1 VTPWQFGATLLQLN
15 KGKQSVMNL
24 QPVAIEEIPIGT
36 PLLWQLYDRNGYAL
50 FARGEAIASHQQ
62 LEALAADGLL
72 RDVDSL
78 PPSEAAAAW
87 IEFKDRPPAE
97 LFPPAGIKPQVG
109 ERIQLR
115 LLGRDIQAFY
125 YAQLVGYIKGQS
137 ILVTTPVSAG
147 QRIAMTEGERL
158 ELRMLTGNNI
168 YVFQSEI
175 LRVCVSPSHYL
186 HLRYPER
193 VQMQK
198 LRSASRTRVRIAA
211 KLTDAQGGLEIAQII
226 DLSPDGAQVVV
237 PKLVGAKGQHV
248 QLSFQAGVDELK
260 TDLTLDG
267 LIQHTRPAS
276 PGHEWGTGML
286 EYGISFTDVSDENK
300 LWLKC
305 LVYQRIAEGGLV

>member
-1 VTPWQFGATLLQLN
+1 
-15 KGKQSVMNL
+15 MNL
-24 QPVAIEEIPIGT
+24 QTVAIEEIPIGV

-50 FARGEAIASHQQ
+50 FARGETIVSHQQ

-72 RDVDSL
+72 RDVDAL
-78 PPSEAAAAW
+78 PLSESAPAW
-87 IEFKDRPPAE
+87 IEFKDRPPGE

-115 LLGRDIQAFY
+115 LLGRDIQASY
-125 YAQLVGYIKGQS
+125 YAQLIGYIKGQS
-137 ILVTTPVSAG
+137 ILVTTPVAGG

-158 ELRMLTGNNI
+158 ELRMLTGSNI

-175 LRVCVSPSHYL
+175 LRVCISPSHYL

-211 KLTDAQGGLEIAQII
+211 KLTAAEGALEIVQIT
-226 DLSPDGAQVVV
+226 DLSPDGAQVLV
-237 PKLVGAKGQHV
+237 PKPVGDKGQHV
-248 QLSFQAGVDELK
+248 RLSFQATVDEQS
-260 TDLTLDG
+260 TALTLDG
-267 LIQHTRPAS
+267 VVQHVRPAS

-286 EYGISFTDVSDENK
+286 EYGIAFTDVSDENK

-305 LVYQRIAEGGLV
+305 LVYRHIAEGGLV

>member
-1 VTPWQFGATLLQLN
+1 
-15 KGKQSVMNL
+15 MNL

-72 RDVDSL
+72 RDVDAL
-78 PPSEAAAAW
+78 PLSEGAAQW
-87 IEFKDRPPAE
+87 IEFKDRPPGE

-115 LLGRDIQAFY
+115 LLGRDIQAYY
-125 YAQLVGYIKGQS
+125 YAHFIGYIKGQS
-137 ILVTTPVSAG
+137 ILVTTPVTGG

-158 ELRMLTGNNI
+158 ELRMLTGSNI
-168 YVFQSEI
+168 YIFQSEI

-198 LRSASRTRVRIAA
+198 LRNASRTRVRIAA
-211 KLTDAQGGLEIAQII
+211 KLTDAQGELEVAQII

-237 PKLVGAKGQHV
+237 PKTVGEKGQQV
-248 QLSFQAGVDELK
+248 RLSFQAAVDELSAA
-260 TDLTLDG
+260 LTVNG
-267 LIQHTRPAS
+267 VIQHVRPAA
-276 PGHEWGTGML
+276 PGQEWGTGML
-286 EYGISFTDVSDENK
+286 EYGIAFADVSDENK

-305 LVYQRIAEGGLV
+305 LVYRHIAEGGMV

>member
-1 VTPWQFGATLLQLN
+1 
-15 KGKQSVMNL
+15 MNL

-72 RDVDSL
+72 RDVDAL
-78 PPSEAAAAW
+78 PLSDAAAPW
-87 IEFKDRPPAE
+87 IEFKDRPPGE

-115 LLGRDIQAFY
+115 LLGRDIQAYY
-125 YAQLVGYIKGQS
+125 YANLIGYIKGQS
-137 ILVTTPVSAG
+137 ILVTTPVTGG

-158 ELRMLTGNNI
+158 ELRMLTGSNI
-168 YVFQSEI
+168 YIFQSEI
-175 LRVCVSPSHYL
+175 LRVCVSPAHYL

-198 LRSASRTRVRIAA
+198 LRNASRTRVRIAA
-211 KLTDAQGGLEIAQII
+211 KLTDAQGELEVAQII
-226 DLSPDGAQVVV
+226 DLSPDGAQVLV
-237 PKLVGAKGQHV
+237 PKTVGEKGQQV
-248 QLSFQAGVDELK
+248 RLSFQATVDELSAA
-260 TDLTLDG
+260 LTVNG
-267 LIQHTRPAS
+267 VIQHVRPAA
-276 PGHEWGTGML
+276 PGHESGTGML
-286 EYGISFTDVSDENK
+286 EYGIAFADVSDENR

-305 LVYQRIAEGGLV
+305 LVYRHIAEGGLV